1 MSRIFTA
8 LAIFSTLLL
17 CTALGFGLWI
27 GRYNENYA
35 AFLEIERRMSVLPG
49 DDAQRAELHKEREG
63 LFQQMQEP
71 RRRARIHMLL
81 GILAGLVAIL
91 VNSISVT
98 YFIGTGRWCKEVA
111 DTYDLDPSLAQ
122 RCNRLKRLT
131 FAWALSG
138 MLTVLL
144 IVGLGG
150 ASDPGTLRSTTPQ
163 WVTPHLYAAWF
174 GATWIAISFMLQMAN
189 IRSNSEIIDEV
200 VQRVHD
206 IRVERG
212 LDVAESST

>member
-8 LAIFSTLLL
+8 LAVFSTLLL

-35 AFLEIERRMSVLPG
+35 AYLEVERRMSTLPG
-49 DDAQRAELHKEREG
+49 DDTQRAQLHEEREA
-63 LFQQMQEP
+63 LYAQMEKPQQ
-71 RRRARIHMLL
+71 RARIHMLL

-91 VNSISVT
+91 VNCISVT

-111 DTYDLDPSLAQ
+111 DTYDLDPTFSQ
-122 RCNRLKRLT
+122 RSNQLKRRT

-150 ASDPGTLRSTTPQ
+150 ASDPGTLRETTPQ

-174 GATWIAISFMLQMAN
+174 GATWIAISFMLQMVN
-189 IRSNSEIIDEV
+189 IRLNSEIIDEV
-200 VQRVHD
+200 VQRVHQ